1 MWPRLQYSTMADYLD
16 SVRPLFDDLPELVG
30 DGGSFWEDGV
40 GTQAC
45 AVAVHRRTQ
54 AMLPGVESLSS
65 LSASLTEEQSLILD
79 H

>member
-1 MWPRLQYSTMADYLD
+1 MADYLD

-65 LSASLTEEQSLILD
+65 LSASLTEEQS
-79 H
+79 